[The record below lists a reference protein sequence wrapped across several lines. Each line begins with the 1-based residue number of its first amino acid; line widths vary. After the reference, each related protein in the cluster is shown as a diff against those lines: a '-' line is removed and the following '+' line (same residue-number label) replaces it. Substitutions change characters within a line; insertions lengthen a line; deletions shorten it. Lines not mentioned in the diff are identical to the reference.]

1 MVHVSFLKLP
11 EQRKAAILQSG
22 TAEFAGKSYS
32 DASTDEI
39 TKNCGISKGL
49 LFHYFGSKRDFYLYC
64 LEQALAKVV
73 ADTPPPEAGDFYGI
87 IFSMMDEK
95 IRLCRQFPDETRMVN
110 MAARETGKEV
120 QQGKSKLI
128 AGSLAQ
134 TRAQSARTMAR
145 AVGTLRLK
153 HADREKA
160 TAALLVYAGAL
171 MRTYLETYQEKPDE
185 FFVKAGEIQREIR
198 EYLDLMLYG
207 IVKED

>member
-1 MVHVSFLKLP
+1 MVQASFLKLP

-22 TAEFAGKSYS
+22 TTEFAAKSYS

-39 TKNCGISKGL
+39 TKSCGISKGL

-95 IRLCRQFPDETRMVN
+95 IRLCRQFPDETRLLN

-120 QQGKSKLI
+120 QEDKNKFI
-128 AGSLAQ
+128 AGSLAH

-153 HADREKA
+153 HTDRERA
-160 TAALLVYAGAL
+160 TVALSVYAGAL
-171 MRTYLETYQEKPDE
+171 IRTYMETYQEKPDE
-185 FFVKAGEIQREIR
+185 FFERAGEIQREIR